1 MLYIFKVK
9 FFLYLK
15 RFKSYC
21 GFFKSDRIAKKKKK
35 QKTKLNS
42 KRKLL
47 KMYKSKIYQPGDHS
61 KEIFMV

>member
-35 QKTKLNS
+35 KKLNS